1 LLELE
6 DELLLELELTEDE
19 LRLEEENS
27 PLEELELKLTTLTPL
42 LELKLELLKLNDEE
56 LLEEEL

>member
-1 LLELE
+1 MLELE